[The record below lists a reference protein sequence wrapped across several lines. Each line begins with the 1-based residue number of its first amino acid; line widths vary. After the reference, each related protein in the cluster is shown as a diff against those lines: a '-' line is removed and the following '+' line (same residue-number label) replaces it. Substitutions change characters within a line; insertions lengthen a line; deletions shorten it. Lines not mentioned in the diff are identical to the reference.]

1 MTDSVFYSHLFG
13 FTALHFAS
21 KVGEIRKN
29 NSVSGRQDNQ
39 KEKIINQFMQT
50 VGAYPVK
57 IQSQHISVPGLTSSV
72 KYWRVSQDSI
82 SPFPTPLPT
91 PTLGPQKHP
100 NPKSLWK

>member
-1 MTDSVFYSHLFG
+1 MTDSVFCSHLFG
-13 FTALHFAS
+13 FTELHFAS

-57 IQSQHISVPGLTSSV
+57 VQSQHICARIDFFSKIL
-72 KYWRVSQDSI
+72 VSFPRQHISI
-82 SPFPTPLPT
+82 PHPTP
-91 PTLGPQKHP
+91 
-100 NPKSLWK
+100 